1 MPIIMT
7 DSTCDLTLEQA
18 NALGIEMLSLK
29 VNFDQESYD
38 DKRTISSEEFYGKLK
53 QNKNLPTTSLI
64 GVGDFLQAFSKY
76 PKEEIVVITLSSKL
90 SGTFQSAEMAKEEL
104 GRQDIYLVDSGTITV
119 GLALLVKLAV
129 KMRDEGKSGSEI
141 AVQICQYAKRTK
153 MYGVMDTL
161 LYLVKGGRLSGVQ
174 GALGSVFSLKP
185 VLTIVDGSLS
195 SIAKARGMDKGLQT
209 MLEYINKDG
218 NLDPAMPVGFAHSLN
233 IPKLRQLQEMM
244 KPRITDGEYVLG
256 SVVGTHA
263 GPGAVIVAFF
273 SKE

>member
-18 NALGIEMLSLK
+18 NALNIEMLSLK

-53 QNKNLPTTSLI
+53 QSKNLPTTSLI

-90 SGTFQSAEMAKEEL
+90 SGTYQSAEMAKEEL
-104 GRQDIYLVDSGTITV
+104 GRNDIYLIDSGTVTV

-129 KMRDEGKSGSEI
+129 KMRDEGKSGNEI
-141 AVQICQYAKRTK
+141 AAQIRQYAKRTK
-153 MYGVMDTL
+153 IYGVMDTL

-195 SIAKARGMDKGLQT
+195 SIAKARGIDKGLQT
-209 MLEYINKDG
+209 MLDYINKDG

-244 KPRITDGEYVLG
+244 KPKIIDGEYVLG

-273 SKE
+273 SKK

>member
-18 NALGIEMLSLK
+18 NALKIEMISLK

-53 QNKNLPTTSLI
+53 QSKNLPTTSLI

-90 SGTFQSAEMAKEEL
+90 SGTYQSAEMAKEEL
-104 GRQDIYLVDSGTITV
+104 GRKDIYLVDSGTITV

-129 KMRDEGKSGSEI
+129 KLKDDGKSGSEI
-141 AVQICQYAKRTK
+141 AAQIRQYAKRTK
-153 MYGVMDTL
+153 IYGVMDTL

-195 SIAKARGMDKGLQT
+195 SIAKARGIDKGLQT
-209 MLEYINKDG
+209 MLDYINKDG
-218 NLDPAMPVGFAHSLN
+218 NLDPDMPVGFAHSLN

-244 KPRITDGEYVLG
+244 KPKITDGEYVLG

>member
-7 DSTCDLTLEQA
+7 DSTSDLTLEQA
-18 NALGIEMLSLK
+18 SALKIEMLSLK

-53 QNKNLPTTSLI
+53 QSKNLPTTSLI
-64 GVGDFLQAFSKY
+64 GVGDFLQAFSKF

-90 SGTFQSAEMAKEEL
+90 SGTYQSAEMAKEEL
-104 GRQDIYLVDSGTITV
+104 GRNDIYLIDSGTITV

-129 KMRDEGKSGSEI
+129 KMRDEGKSGNEI
-141 AVQICQYAKRTK
+141 AAQIRQYAKRTK
-153 MYGVMDTL
+153 IYGVMDTL

-195 SIAKARGMDKGLQT
+195 SIAKARGIDKGLQT
-209 MLEYINKDG
+209 MLDYIHKDG
-218 NLDPAMPVGFAHSLN
+218 NLDPSMPVGFAHSLN
-233 IPKLRQLQEMM
+233 IPKMHQLQEMM
-244 KPRITDGEYVLG
+244 KPNIIDGEYVLG

>member
-18 NALGIEMLSLK
+18 NALNIEMLSLK

-53 QNKNLPTTSLI
+53 QSKNLPTTSLI
-64 GVGDFLQAFSKY
+64 GVGGFLQAFSKY

-90 SGTFQSAEMAKEEL
+90 SGTYQSAEMAKEEL
-104 GRQDIYLVDSGTITV
+104 GRKDIYLVDSGTVTV

-129 KMRDEGKSGSEI
+129 KMKDDGKSGSEI
-141 AVQICQYAKRTK
+141 AAQIRQYAKRTK
-153 MYGVMDTL
+153 IYGVMDTL

-195 SIAKARGMDKGLQT
+195 SIAKARGIDKGLQT
-209 MLEYINKDG
+209 MLDYINKDG

-244 KPRITDGEYVLG
+244 KPKIIDGEYVLG